1 MLWANSSNATLQAY
15 LSKKYIRRV
24 GISYGTPI
32 NTCPSVIL
40 SLLLIAVTRKTSLLR
55 TVSQPLLAS
64 TIVQTETK
72 EKLVKYEVFLLS
84 VYIVYIC
91 LFMRGNFTQIT
102 PTDVPEFES
111 SPIDKAK
118 VVIQMKYIRVNIEWL
133 LAIFE
138 IYHQLSPL

>member
-1 MLWANSSNATLQAY
+1 M
-15 LSKKYIRRV
+15 
-24 GISYGTPI
+24 
-32 NTCPSVIL
+32 
-40 SLLLIAVTRKTSLLR
+40 
-55 TVSQPLLAS
+55 
-64 TIVQTETK
+64 QTETK

-84 VYIVYIC
+84 VYIVYIY

-111 SPIDKAK
+111 SPTDKAK
-118 VVIQMKYIRVNIEWL
+118 VVIQMKYIQVNIEWL